1 MKNITD
7 SSIRF
12 SVITEGALIQAGYLD
27 ASLNEPTQY
36 IPYIPGNTYVVQDI
50 ESASIEDVLVAERS
64 GEDLIL
70 TLRNQENSQPHL
82 VLENFFT
89 HNGQLHQITPDGEFI
104 RTLSAEDN
112 SQQGP
117 ATFNAESLGHV
128 EQQPQHLALSI
139 LHEAPVA
146 ETNDTLP
153 QNTEAAPAMPKP
165 AMLSMAA
172 LTPDEAPTITRALD
186 QLGARQGALKSGNV
200 TDDQWSVL
208 EGTGTAGATLEIT
221 DNGLVI
227 GEVRVGANGQWS
239 FAPEEKYSESGHVLV
254 ARDKTSGLSS
264 DTFALIVDSVAPS
277 RAVIDSIS
285 SDNNGNALIAKNG
298 YTSDNTPLIKGHA
311 EAFSV
316 VGIYNGKNMIGTAL
330 ADATGAWEFSSAF
343 TFPDG
348 AYTISAKAVDF
359 AGNTGLAS
367 LSYAI
372 TIDTIPPAVPTIL
385 QASDNFGAQQ
395 GTLNS
400 GDLTDDRTPTLSG
413 KAEAGVTV
421 FINENGKLMGTT
433 LADAN
438 GDWSFT
444 PAAPLTDGEHRFTT
458 SARDKAGNNSNAE
471 SDAFTLVMG
480 EDRASTPTIE
490 SPTDDVGSIQGLLK
504 QGDYTDDATPTLHGK
519 AQAGDTVR
527 IFDNGVLIGQTQANA
542 QGNWSFTP
550 ATALSEGQHAFQAQ
564 ATNTTHSPSQ
574 LSSAFEIVLDTT
586 PPDASNLAIT
596 GVYDDVGTI
605 TGNVVN
611 GGRTDDQKPTLS
623 GTGPAGE
630 TVIVYVADA
639 DGQREIGR
647 AKVSNNGTWTLGVN
661 ETLNLGTQTFSAVA
675 IDAAGNATPNS
686 NGYKVT
692 VTTNDTVGGFD
703 LSGSQ
708 TSGGAINTT
717 VYGNQSNPQVT
728 KLANGNLVVVW
739 QGDSGGYDVYMQLMD
754 PTGTQKIG
762 REQLVN
768 QRQANNQDTPQVV
781 ALADGGFLVVF
792 ESYQSSALDNSGDGV
807 FARKYSA
814 GGAAQTDEFLVNQ
827 TIVGGQR
834 LASAL
839 ALPDGGYIVSWYSEQ
854 NGGSIVQRIYDAHN
868 QPVSNELVIKN
879 GGAAGAYGGPEMVLF
894 EDGPHAGWYLTVWTG
909 TDSNS
914 TGVQGQL
921 RKTDGSTAGPILT
934 FNTTQDGPQQYP
946 DVITLKDGSFVVFW
960 DSNDSKTVGSD
971 IRAAHYSFNPV
982 TGATTLIGNGDFI
995 VNQYQVGKQYKPVG
1009 VALDDGGYML
1019 IWGSEGGDGDG
1030 SAIFAQRFDANSNK
1044 IGHEFLVNPT
1054 TWGNQGSG
1062 WDDVDLTHILDATLM
1077 DNGNIYVTWHSDKID
1092 PNGYGIE
1099 GVVIDTDA
1107 GFYSE
1112 FQVNNVITNNQIN
1125 SATTA
1130 LHDGNFMVVW
1140 LSYEAGNSDVKGQL
1154 FNEQGMPIGP
1164 EMLFGQ
1170 DTKAYNQFHP
1180 SITTLADGTFVVA
1193 WGSAEAGNCIRT
1205 AHYGYKYDTNGQ
1217 VIGTVQIGSD
1227 HVVNPISN
1235 SDPTSF
1241 ASITAL
1247 DDGGYLVT
1255 WSKGTNSSM
1264 VSRQYDANDQPVTG
1278 EMLIGKSV
1286 QTGSGTVAAQLGD
1299 GRVAVTYSTQQGGN
1313 GADLDIMVKIY
1324 DPVTHTYSQGII
1336 ANQTLPGIQGS
1347 PSITALAN
1355 GNFVVAWDNNDISGL
1370 DQNAWSIYGRVYS
1383 ASGLALSNEFIVNT
1397 FTPNSQQKPVLKAN
1411 PNGGFVAV
1419 YESQA
1424 DSVPGA
1430 GSYGIYMQFFDDN
1443 GHRVGQ
1449 EMQINQ
1455 LVVGNQQEPDVTFLA
1470 DGRMFVSW
1478 TDYGVG
1484 DGSYTSIKG
1493 RIIDLDGTLGEEITT
1508 QGSNPS
1514 PAALLAFADNAD
1526 HGSLWMLLDDGS
1538 TSGLMLSGESLS
1550 AVRGGA
1556 GDDLIGISNTSFASI
1571 HGGDGIDTL
1580 LLDGKNMAL
1589 DLDALIG
1596 RITGI
1601 EKIDLG
1607 QGSANSLSLSASALE
1622 GMGQT
1627 NMVMADGKNQ
1637 LVINGDGSNALQLL
1651 DTQSESWAEAGQA
1664 EIGGVVYHTY
1674 VAGGT
1679 ELLVEQN
1686 INVTVM

>member
-70 TLRNQENSQPHL
+70 TLHNQESNQPHL

-104 RTLSAEDN
+104 RALSAEN
-112 SQQGP
+112 NPQQGP
-117 ATFNAESLGHV
+117 ATFNAESLGHI

-139 LHEAPVA
+139 LHEAPAA
-146 ETNDTLP
+146 ESNDALP
-153 QNTEAAPAMPKP
+153 QNTEAAPALPKP

-172 LTPDEAPTITRALD
+172 LTPDEAPTITHALD

-208 EGTGTAGATLEIT
+208 EGTGTPGATLEIS
-221 DNGLVI
+221 DNGRVL
-227 GEVRVGANGQWS
+227 GEAVVGANGQWS
-239 FAPEEKYSESGHVLV
+239 FTPEEKYSESGHVLV

-264 DTFALIVDSVAPS
+264 DSFALIVDSVAPS

-285 SDNNGNALIAKNG
+285 SDNNGSTPIAKNG
-298 YTSDNTPLIKGHA
+298 YTSDNTPLIKGRA

-367 LSYAI
+367 LAYPI

-395 GTLNS
+395 GTLSS

-421 FINENGKLMGTT
+421 FINENGKLLGTT

-438 GDWSFT
+438 GNWSFT
-444 PAAPLTDGEHRFTT
+444 PAAPLADGEHHFTT

-480 EDRASTPTIE
+480 EDRAPTPTIE

-504 QGDYTDDATPTLHGK
+504 QGDSTDDATPTLRGK
-519 AQAGDTVR
+519 AQAGDTVK
-527 IFDNGVLIGQTQANA
+527 IFDNGVLVGQTKANA

-564 ATNTTHSPSQ
+564 ATNATHSPSQ
-574 LSSAFEIVLDTT
+574 LSPAFEILLDMT

-596 GVYDDVGTI
+596 GVYDNVGTI
-605 TGNVVN
+605 IGNVVN

-630 TVIVYVADA
+630 TVVIYVTDA
-639 DGQREIGR
+639 AGQREIGR
-647 AKVSNNGTWTLGVN
+647 AQVSNNGSWTLTVN
-661 ETLNLGTQTFSAVA
+661 EALSLGTQTFSAVA

-692 VTTNDTVGGFD
+692 VTTNDTIGGFD
-703 LSGSQ
+703 LNGSA

-717 VYGNQSNPQVT
+717 VYGNQANPQVT

-739 QGDSGGYDVYMQLMD
+739 QADGSAYDVYMQLMD

-768 QRQANNQDTPQVV
+768 QRQINNQDSPEVV

-792 ESYQSSALDNSGDGV
+792 ESYQASALDNSGDGI

-814 GGAAQTDEFLVNQ
+814 SGTAQTDEFLVNQ

-834 LASAL
+834 LPSAL
-839 ALPDGGYIVSWYSEQ
+839 ALPDGGYIVSWYSSEQ
-854 NGGSIVQRIYDAHN
+854 SGGSIVQRIYDAHN
-868 QPVSNELVIKN
+868 QPVSNELVIKSS
-879 GGAAGAYGGPEMVLF
+879 GSAGAYYGGPQMVLF
-894 EDGPHAGWYLTVWTG
+894 EDGPHAGWYLTVWAG
-909 TDSNS
+909 VDSNGS
-914 TGVQGQL
+914 GVMGQL
-921 RKTDGSTAGPILT
+921 RKTDGSTSGPILT
-934 FNTTQDGPQQYP
+934 LNTTQDGHQQFP
-946 DVITLKDGSFVVFW
+946 HVITLKDGSFVVFW
-960 DSNDSKTVGSD
+960 DTYDSKAVGTD
-971 IRAAHYSFNPV
+971 IRAAHYSFNPA
-982 TGATTLIGNGDFI
+982 TGTTTLLGNGDFI
-995 VNQYQVGKQYKPVG
+995 VNQSQAGKQYKPVG

-1019 IWGSEGGDGDG
+1019 IWGSDGGDGDG

-1062 WDDVDLTHILDATLM
+1062 WDDIDLTHILDATLM

-1112 FQVNNVITNNQIN
+1112 FQVNRTIANNQIK

-1140 LSYEAGNSDVKGQL
+1140 ISHEAGNPDVKGQL

-1164 EMLFGQ
+1164 EMLFSQ
-1170 DTKAYNQFHP
+1170 DTKAYNQFDP
-1180 SITTLADGTFVVA
+1180 VITTLADGTFVVA
-1193 WGSAEAGNCIRT
+1193 WASAEAGNCIRT
-1205 AHYGYKYDTNGQ
+1205 AHYGYKYDANGQ
-1217 VIGTVQIGSD
+1217 VIGTVQIGGE
-1227 HVVNPISN
+1227 HVVTPNPGATY
-1235 SDPTSF
+1235 TSF
-1241 ASITAL
+1241 PSITAL
-1247 DDGGYLVT
+1247 EDGGYLVT
-1255 WSKGTNSSM
+1255 WRKGDSSM
-1264 VSRQYDANDQPVTG
+1264 VSRQYNANDQPVTG
-1278 EMLIGKSV
+1278 EVLIGSSV
-1286 QTGSGTVAAQLGD
+1286 QTGSGTVSTTLTNGQVT
-1299 GRVAVTYSTQQGGN
+1299 VAYSTQDGGYN
-1313 GADLDIMVKIY
+1313 LNIMVKIY
-1324 DPVTHTYSQGII
+1324 DPVTHTYSQGFI
-1336 ANQTLPGIQGS
+1336 ANQTLPGVQGS

-1355 GNFVVAWDNNDISGL
+1355 GNFIVAWDNDDTSGL
-1370 DQNAWSIYGRVYS
+1370 DQNAFSVYGRIYS

-1397 FTPNSQQKPVLKAN
+1397 FTPGSQQRPVLKAN

-1424 DSVPGA
+1424 DSAPGV
-1430 GSYGIYMQFFDDN
+1430 GSFGIYLQFFDDN
-1443 GHRVGQ
+1443 GQRVGQ
-1449 EMQINQ
+1449 ELQINQ
-1455 LVVGNQQEPDVTFLA
+1455 LVVGDQQEPDITFLA
-1470 DGRMFVSW
+1470 DGRLFVSW

-1484 DGSYTSIKG
+1484 DGSYSSIKG

-1508 QGSNPS
+1508 HSSTQQS
-1514 PAALLAFADNAD
+1514 AKALFALADDAD

-1556 GDDLIGISNTSFASI
+1556 GDDVIGIKNTSFASI
-1571 HGGDGIDTL
+1571 QGGDGIDTL

-1627 NMVMADGKNQ
+1627 NMVMADGKSQ

-1674 VAGGT
+1674 VAGAT

-1686 INVTVM
+1686 IHVTVM

>member
-27 ASLNEPTQY
+27 ASLNESTQY

-50 ESASIEDVLVAERS
+50 DSASIEDVLVAERS

-82 VLENFFT
+82 VLENFFAN
-89 HNGQLHQITPDGEFI
+89 NGQLHQLTQDGEFI
-104 RTLSAEDN
+104 RTLSAEDTP
-112 SQQGP
+112 QQGP
-117 ATFNAESLGHV
+117 ATFSAESLGHI

-139 LHEAPVA
+139 LNETPVA

-172 LTPDEAPTITRALD
+172 LTPDVAPTITHALD

-208 EGTGTAGATLEIT
+208 EGTGTPGATLEIT
-221 DNGLVI
+221 DNGRVL
-227 GEVRVGANGQWS
+227 GEVLVGANGQWS

-285 SDNNGNALIAKNG
+285 SDNNGTTLIAKNG
-298 YTSDNTPLIKGHA
+298 YTNDNTPLIKGHA

-367 LSYAI
+367 LAYNI

-385 QASDNFGAQQ
+385 QAFDDFGAQQ
-395 GTLNS
+395 GPLSS
-400 GDLTDDRTPTLSG
+400 GALTDDHTPTLSG

-421 FINENGKLMGTT
+421 FINDNGKLLGTT
-433 LADAN
+433 QADVN
-438 GDWSFT
+438 GNWSFT
-444 PAAPLTDGEHRFTT
+444 PAAPLTDGEHHFTT

-480 EDRASTPTIE
+480 ADRASIPTID
-490 SPTDDVGSIQGLLK
+490 SPTDDVGSVQGLLK
-504 QGDYTDDATPTLHGK
+504 QGDYTDDATPTLRGK
-519 AQAGDTVR
+519 AQAGDTVK

-550 ATALSEGQHAFQAQ
+550 ATALNEGQHAFQAQ
-564 ATNTTHSPSQ
+564 ATNATHSPSQ
-574 LSSAFEIVLDTT
+574 LSPAFEIVLDTT

-596 GVYDDVGTI
+596 GVYDDVGTV
-605 TGNVVN
+605 TGNIAN
-611 GGRTDDQKPTLS
+611 GGRTDDQNPTLS

-630 TVIVYVADA
+630 TVVIYVTDA
-639 DGQREIGR
+639 NGQREIGR
-647 AKVSNNGTWTLGVN
+647 AQVSNNGTWTLTVN
-661 ETLNLGTQTFSAVA
+661 EALSLGTQTFSAVA
-675 IDAAGNATPNS
+675 TDAAGNTTPPS
-686 NGYKVT
+686 SDYKVT
-692 VTTNDTVGGFD
+692 VTTNDTIGGFD
-703 LSGSQ
+703 LNASQ

-717 VYGNQSNPQVT
+717 VYGNQANPQVT

-739 QGDSGGYDVYMQLMD
+739 QADGSAYDVYMQVMD

-768 QRQANNQDTPQVV
+768 QRQANNQDSPEVV

-792 ESYQSSALDNSGDGV
+792 ESYQASALDSSGDGV

-814 GGAAQTDEFLVNQ
+814 SGAAQTDEFLVNQ
-827 TIVGGQR
+827 TTAGGQR
-834 LASAL
+834 AASAL

-854 NGGSIVQRIYDAHN
+854 SGGSIVQRIYDAHN
-868 QPVSNELVIKN
+868 QPVSNELVIKS
-879 GGAAGAYGGPEMVLF
+879 GGAAGAYGGPQMVLF

-909 TDSNS
+909 ADANG
-914 TGVQGQL
+914 TGVLGQL
-921 RKTDGSTAGPILT
+921 RKTDGSTSGPILT
-934 FNTTQDGPQQYP
+934 LNTTQDALQQYP
-946 DVITLKDGSFVVFW
+946 HVIALKDGSFVAFW
-960 DSNDSKTVGSD
+960 DTNDSKAVGSD
-971 IRAAHYSFNPV
+971 IRAAHYSFNPA

-995 VNQYQVGKQYKPVG
+995 VNQSQAGKQYKPVG

-1019 IWGSEGGDGDG
+1019 IWGSDGGDGDG

-1077 DNGNIYVTWHSDKID
+1077 ENGNIYVTWHSDKID
-1092 PNGYGIE
+1092 PSGYGIE

-1112 FQVNNVITNNQIN
+1112 FQVNRTIANNQIK

-1140 LSYEAGNSDVKGQL
+1140 LSYEAGNPDVKGQL

-1170 DTKAYNQFHP
+1170 DTKAYNQFNP
-1180 SITTLADGTFVVA
+1180 TVTTLADGTFVVA
-1193 WGSAEAGNCIRT
+1193 WASAEAGNCIRT
-1205 AHYGYKYDTNGQ
+1205 AHYGYKYDANGQ
-1217 VIGTVQIGSD
+1217 VIGTVQIGTE
-1227 HVVNPISN
+1227 HVVT
-1235 SDPTSF
+1235 PTPG
-1241 ASITAL
+1241 ATYTDTPHITAL

-1255 WSKGTNSSM
+1255 WRKGNTSM

-1278 EMLIGKSV
+1278 EVLIGNAV
-1286 QTGSGTVAAQLGD
+1286 QTGSGAVLTTLANGQVVVA
-1299 GRVAVTYSTQQGGN
+1299 YSTQQGGN
-1313 GADLDIMVKIY
+1313 AADLDIMVKLY
-1324 DPVTHTYSQGII
+1324 DPVTHTYSQGFI

-1355 GNFVVAWDNNDISGL
+1355 GNFVVAWDNNDTSGL
-1370 DQNAWSIYGRVYS
+1370 DQNAFSVYGRIYS

-1397 FTPNSQQKPVLKAN
+1397 FTPGSQQKPVLKAN

-1424 DSVPGA
+1424 DSAPGV
-1430 GSYGIYMQFFDDN
+1430 GSFGIYLQFFDDN
-1443 GHRVGQ
+1443 GQRVGQ
-1449 EMQINQ
+1449 EMRINEI
-1455 LVVGNQQEPDVTFLA
+1455 VVGDQQEPDITFLA
-1470 DGRMFVSW
+1470 DGRLFVSW

-1484 DGSYTSIKG
+1484 DGSYSSIKG

-1508 QGSNPS
+1508 HNSTQQSAKALFALADDGAQGN
-1514 PAALLAFADNAD
+1514 
-1526 HGSLWMLLDDGS
+1526 LWMLLDDGS

-1550 AVRGGA
+1550 AVRGGE
-1556 GDDLIGISNTSFASI
+1556 GNDVIGITNTSFTAI

-1589 DLDALIG
+1589 DLDALVG

-1607 QGSANSLSLSASALE
+1607 QGNANSLSLSASALDE
-1622 GMGQT
+1622 LGQT
-1627 NMVMADGKNQ
+1627 NMMIADGKNQ
-1637 LVINGDGSNALQLL
+1637 LVINGDGSNALQLV
-1651 DTQSESWAEAGQA
+1651 DTQSDSWMEAGQA

-1674 VAGGT
+1674 VAGAT

-1686 INVTVM
+1686 INVTMM